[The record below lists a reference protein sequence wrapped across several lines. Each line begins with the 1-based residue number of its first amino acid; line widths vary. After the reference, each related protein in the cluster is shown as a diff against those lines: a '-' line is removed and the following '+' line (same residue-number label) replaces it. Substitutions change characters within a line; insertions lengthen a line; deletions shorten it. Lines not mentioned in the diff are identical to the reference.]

1 MQDIGLYECTASN
14 YLGSVS
20 HRARI
25 NQMGSPFVKPIANQT
40 AVLGQPL
47 TLNCTYGGY
56 PIEEVFF
63 VKGGGGIGSGSSGG
77 KVASAGKKR
86 LPFDERH
93 LVPML
98 GSVTISPVEKS
109 DEGVYRCTVV
119 TSNGERAEQAFYLHV
134 VGKWI
139 GWDSFFIIHYLKPN

>member
-1 MQDIGLYECTASN
+1 MKPFTQKFFKSQDIGLYECTASN

-63 VKGGGGIGSGSSGG
+63 IKSGGNGNGKTGNGGGGGG
-77 KVASAGKKR
+77 KRR

-98 GSVTISPVEKS
+98 GSVTINPVERS

-119 TSNGERAEQAFYLHV
+119 TSNGERAEQAFHLNV
-134 VGKWI
+134 VGKCNP
-139 GWDSFFIIHYLKPN
+139 FR

>member
-1 MQDIGLYECTASN
+1 
-14 YLGSVS
+14 
-20 HRARI
+20 
-25 NQMGSPFVKPIANQT
+25 MGSPFVKPIANQT

-63 VKGGGGIGSGSSGG
+63 VKGGGSVSGNNKAGNT
-77 KVASAGKKR
+77 GKKR

-98 GSVTISPVEKS
+98 GSVTINPVERS

-119 TSNGERAEQAFYLHV
+119 TSNGERAEQAFYLNV
-134 VGKWI
+134 VGK
-139 GWDSFFIIHYLKPN
+139 